1 MCISVMKSKMNNMK
15 KGISK
20 YPGLFK
26 LCSFCSKKEKR
37 GGLKKEDFFCPV
49 TDRVVTERSDATTCE
64 EFDGANIA
72 NLLQKY
78 NN

>member
-1 MCISVMKSKMNNMK
+1 MISKMNNMK
-15 KGISK
+15 KDFSK

-26 LCSFCSKKEKR
+26 ICSFCSKKEKR
-37 GGLKKEDFFCPV
+37 GGLKKEEYYCPA
-49 TDRVVTERSDATTCE
+49 TDRIVTERSDAMTCE

-72 NLLQKY
+72 NLPQKL